1 MSALTADERR
11 LIEDEINEAIRTDIG
26 QRTEVTSYREA
37 IEHGA
42 MALFGEKYGDEVRM
56 VAFGDYSKELCGGTH
71 VRATGEIGQVRIVA
85 ETSVA
90 AGVRR
95 IEAVAGRPA
104 DQYVR
109 ERLGEVERL
118 AQRLGTADVSA
129 RVEALLGE
137 LQEQRREIE
146 RLRRER
152 AAGSVDEM
160 LGEAVAVDGMKVLA
174 KRVDETDPGQ
184 LRQLGDVLRARLG
197 PSVVALGSAAG
208 GKATIVVMA
217 SPGTRVH
224 AGQVAGRLGEAVEGR
239 GGGRPDNGQAGG
251 PAAAKLDQALDM
263 TAEIVRAQ
271 LKG

>member
-1 MSALTADERR
+1 
-11 LIEDEINEAIRTDIG
+11 
-26 QRTEVTSYREA
+26 
-37 IEHGA
+37 
-42 MALFGEKYGDEVRM
+42 M

-71 VRATGEIGQVRIVA
+71 VRATGEIGQLRIVS
-85 ETSVA
+85 EGSVA

-95 IEAVAGRPA
+95 IEAVAGRAA

-118 AQRLGTADVSA
+118 GQRLGTADVA
-129 RVEALLGE
+129 GRVEALLSE

-152 AAGSVDEM
+152 ASGSVDQM
-160 LGEAVAVDGMKVLA
+160 LADAVAVDGMKVLA
-174 KRVDETDPGQ
+174 KRVDESDAGQ
-184 LRQLGDVLRARLG
+184 LRQLGDVLRAKLG

-217 SPGTRVH
+217 SPGTNVH
-224 AGQVAGRLGEAVEGR
+224 AGQVAGRLGQAVDGR

-251 PAAAKLDQALDM
+251 PTADKLDQALGM
-263 TAEIVRAQ
+263 TADIVRAQ